1 MTPTVC
7 GKVPALQS
15 LPSSAWAEAPGT
27 STNATGRC
35 KSAGGGLHRRQGVP
49 RPQAFLGEL
58 LHLLAE
64 SSNLRFRRFAQ
75 GGLPKVV
82 CPRSK
87 EGSKLPRGC
96 LAVSQ
101 QPRAVLHFPKPA
113 VLLHKVLGQPMPRE
127 ERLGT
132 STLCPPGPCFKVRV
146 AILPPEAR
154 LWCALSLSAAPDTQT
169 QALTWLWGG
178 RLKVCPPVAQPLDQ
192 LTAQPVLDHLY
203 GSL

>member
-1 MTPTVC
+1 M
-7 GKVPALQS
+7 
-15 LPSSAWAEAPGT
+15 
-27 STNATGRC
+27 
-35 KSAGGGLHRRQGVP
+35 
-49 RPQAFLGEL
+49 PQAGANQQ
-58 LHLLAE
+58 AE
-64 SSNLRFRRFAQ
+64 GSTEGKECPAPRLSWGNFYTFSQ
-75 GGLPKVV
+75 NQVTCVSDGLPKVV

-87 EGSKLPRGC
+87 EGSKRPRGC